1 MEENI
6 ENIDKVEKVEK
17 VDKVN
22 LYMPK
27 MAGLTSTSPNPWA
40 NDKVDK
46 LEFNSD
52 DFNKTVEACRFFY
65 KKDPIAS
72 STINKLVEVGINDL
86 LFSKNKLSDNEF
98 RIFDAIK
105 DQLIE
110 FCEAMA
116 MEYLI
121 SGLVVPEIA
130 YSRVPKNK
138 IEEMGIKKY
147 DGLILPT
154 SMWLRDPKTIE
165 IKPTIM
171 SSEPSYL
178 YKVPDEIIYFIQNK
192 GEYSDGTKDPIL
204 WAELKMHYGD
214 FVTRVQKNETKFIL
228 EDHQIFRRKSLSND
242 SYPTPYLHAALENLK
257 HKRNL
262 RRMDYSI
269 AARVI
274 SAIQLFKLGND
285 EFPVTEDNAEDQFDA
300 IRNQIYYRDSN
311 NLDVERVF
319 QLFANHTLE
328 VEWIYPDTVALL
340 NEKKYDSINQ
350 DIIYAL
356 GFPRILITG
365 ESEKTGTSDP
375 QYAMMSPSRTME
387 HFRRKIIKVVKNI
400 VYQICKQNNF
410 KSQPVVK
417 FKPLTLFDHE
427 TLLKSLADLYAG
439 GNLSRTTYAEV
450 LGHNWDD
457 ETEKREYE
465 QGVLKEKGLP
475 ETSAQPFSNN
485 ENPNSSGDK
494 KPTSNP
500 ATNKSKPS
508 DVKKTSNN
516 SNGEN

>member
-6 ENIDKVEKVEK
+6 EPVETVEK
-17 VDKVN
+17 DKLN

-27 MAGLTSTSPNPWA
+27 MAGMVVNSPNPWA

-178 YKVPDEIIYFIQNK
+178 YNVPD
-192 GEYSDGTKDPIL
+192 
-204 WAELKMHYGD
+204 
-214 FVTRVQKNETKFIL
+214 
-228 EDHQIFRRKSLSND
+228 
-242 SYPTPYLHAALENLK
+242 
-257 HKRNL
+257 
-262 RRMDYSI
+262 
-269 AARVI
+269 
-274 SAIQLFKLGND
+274 
-285 EFPVTEDNAEDQFDA
+285 
-300 IRNQIYYRDSN
+300 
-311 NLDVERVF
+311 
-319 QLFANHTLE
+319 
-328 VEWIYPDTVALL
+328 
-340 NEKKYDSINQ
+340 
-350 DIIYAL
+350 
-356 GFPRILITG
+356 
-365 ESEKTGTSDP
+365 
-375 QYAMMSPSRTME
+375 
-387 HFRRKIIKVVKNI
+387 
-400 VYQICKQNNF
+400 
-410 KSQPVVK
+410 
-417 FKPLTLFDHE
+417 
-427 TLLKSLADLYAG
+427 
-439 GNLSRTTYAEV
+439 
-450 LGHNWDD
+450 
-457 ETEKREYE
+457 
-465 QGVLKEKGLP
+465 
-475 ETSAQPFSNN
+475 
-485 ENPNSSGDK
+485 
-494 KPTSNP
+494 
-500 ATNKSKPS
+500 
-508 DVKKTSNN
+508 
-516 SNGEN
+516 

>member
-6 ENIDKVEKVEK
+6 EKVDK

-27 MAGLTSTSPNPWA
+27 MAGLTQTSPNPWA

-178 YKVPDEIIYFIQNK
+178 YKVPDEIIYFIQNN
-192 GEYSDGTKDPIL
+192 GVYSDGTKDPSL

-214 FVTRVQKNETKFIL
+214 FVTRVKNNETKFIL
-228 EDHQIFRRKSLSND
+228 EDHQIFRRKSLSDN

-274 SAIQLFKLGND
+274 SAIQLFNLGSD
-285 EFPVTEDNAEDQFDA
+285 EYPVTEDNAEEQFDA
-300 IRNQIYYRDSN
+300 VRSQIYYRDSN

-319 QLFANHTLE
+319 QLFANHTLK
-328 VEWIYPDTVALL
+328 VSWVYPDTVALL

-375 QYAMMSPSRTME
+375 QYAMLSPSRTME

-410 KSQPVVK
+410 KSQPIVK
-417 FKPLTLFDHE
+417 FKPLTLFDQE

-439 GNLSRTTYAEV
+439 GNLSRTTYARELGYDWNDEADVMEV
-450 LGHNWDD
+450 
-457 ETEKREYE
+457 E
-465 QGVLKEKGLP
+465 QQVIQDKKIAAFAP
-475 ETSAQPFSNN
+475 QPFSETPGADNGK
-485 ENPNSSGDK
+485 PSGG
-494 KPTSNP
+494 NP
-500 ATNKSKPS
+500 ATGKSKPS

-516 SNGEN
+516 SNGDN